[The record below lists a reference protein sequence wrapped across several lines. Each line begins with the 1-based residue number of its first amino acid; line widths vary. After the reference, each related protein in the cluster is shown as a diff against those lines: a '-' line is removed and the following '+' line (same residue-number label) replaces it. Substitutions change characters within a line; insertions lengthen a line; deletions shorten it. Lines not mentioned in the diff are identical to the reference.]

1 MNYSISHEQ
10 LEQLTR
16 IYNTLLEV
24 QTKGEST
31 FILTDA
37 LRALEKVVRDVNQ
50 TPIIPEEDNSA
61 E

>member
-1 MNYSISHEQ
+1 MNYSISQEQ

-31 FILTDA
+31 FILTDS
-37 LRALEKVVRDVNQ
+37 LRALERVVRDVNQ
-50 TPIIPEEDNSA
+50 TPITNTKDADE
-61 E
+61 